1 MLFRKE
7 YLVHQPGD
15 PRIAFPKLSGN
26 MPLLSNV
33 IGCGY
38 LTAICYQNI
47 QLILIYLFIHLF
59 LIYLSL
65 TTLGS

>member
-1 MLFRKE
+1 MLLRKE

-33 IGCGY
+33 IWCGY
-38 LTAICYQNI
+38 LTAICYRNI
-47 QLILIYLFIHLF
+47 QLILIL
-59 LIYLSL
+59 
-65 TTLGS
+65 